1 MGGGEPSVQAA
12 ITNNGCKLWRQ
23 EKSANG
29 TFYKAAFQSLSYHTA
44 GSKTIRLAPKG

>member
-1 MGGGEPSVQAA
+1 MGGGERSVQ
-12 ITNNGCKLWRQ
+12 RQ
-23 EKSANG
+23 LPIVAVNYGDQKKSANG